1 MEFYVYIESLPS
13 VNISFVI
20 QEGGDIVHIELIH
33 FCYIAE
39 TNTTL

>member
-20 QEGGDIVHIELIH
+20 QEGGDIVHKELIH
-33 FCYIAE
+33 FV
-39 TNTTL
+39 T